1 MKLMDEWNYCMNG
14 IIREINKLNNRDTV
28 DGCEILYHL
37 GWIIHGDWW
46 WMVIITKKYVSMVIK
61 WTSNGSI
68 NYVWWW
74 FMMIN
79 GDY

>member
-37 GWIIHGDWW
+37 GWIIHGD
-46 WMVIITKKYVSMVIK
+46 
-61 WTSNGSI
+61 
-68 NYVWWW
+68 
-74 FMMIN
+74 
-79 GDY
+79 